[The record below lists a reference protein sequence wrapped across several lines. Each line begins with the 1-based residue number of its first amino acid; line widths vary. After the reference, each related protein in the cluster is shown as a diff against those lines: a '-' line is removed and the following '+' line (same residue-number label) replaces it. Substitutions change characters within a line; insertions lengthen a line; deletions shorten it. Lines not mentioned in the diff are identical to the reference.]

1 MNKIKYG
8 FETSLIHIKDII
20 KDKCDLTNK
29 SYHHIDTLEEY
40 FNNVNKSLDRITT
53 PNNAYHHFT
62 PYIDKLVE
70 CNGKNPK
77 YLETQDIL
85 ELKIKTYS
93 LLDNLNMLKKNSKV
107 FYDTKESYE
116 TLDFFN
122 NFLSK
127 I

>member
-1 MNKIKYG
+1 MSNKYG
-8 FETSLIHIKDII
+8 IETALTHIKEII

-29 SYHHIDTLEEY
+29 SYNHIDTLKEY
-40 FNNVNKSLDRITT
+40 LNSVNKSLDRMIT
-53 PNNAYHHFT
+53 PNSVYHHFT
-62 PYIDKLVE
+62 PYINELIKCE
-70 CNGKNPK
+70 GKNTEN
-77 YLETQDIL
+77 LLFQDIL

-93 LLDNLNMLKKNSKV
+93 LLDNLNMLKKNSKL
-107 FYDTKESYE
+107 FYDTKESYD